1 MKEPKF
7 KKGDWCFC
15 EFTLKQVTET
25 REDCITSVSD
35 GYFSHGSSD
44 LSDRCYP
51 MEMRVKLISNEFEY
65 WSKKFHALNNNAL
78 NHPDLNRELIDR
90 WCKACDDRNDEAKL
104 KKHYEKL
111 SEFGN
116 AVVRRVED
124 LNTDVIEGVRL
135 FR

>member
-65 WSKKFHALNNNAL
+65 WSKKFHELKNNAL
-78 NHPDLNRELIDR
+78 NHPDLNRELIGR